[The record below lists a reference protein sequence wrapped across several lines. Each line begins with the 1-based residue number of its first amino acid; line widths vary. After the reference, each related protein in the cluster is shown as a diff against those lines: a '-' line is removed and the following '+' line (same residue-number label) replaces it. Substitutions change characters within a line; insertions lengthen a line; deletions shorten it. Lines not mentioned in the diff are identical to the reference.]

1 MPKQVPVE
9 IVLDID
15 QDRSVEDTPLND
27 MGKAM
32 DPEVLAFQD
41 WFLTQ
46 GNQPL
51 TGVERSILKTY
62 IGWKLLYEKGG
73 RDPQA

>member
-9 IVLDID
+9 IFLDID
-15 QDRSVEDTPLND
+15 QDQEVKDTPLDN
-27 MGKAM
+27 MGSAM

-41 WFLTQ
+41 WFRAQ

-62 IGWKLLYEKGG
+62 IGWKLLYEEGS